1 MIANLGF
8 LAACVGLL
16 LSGVVLY
23 LIEQGYEPPFWAAL
37 GLAFGVMVV
46 GASAT
51 SHIVLGTMA
60 AWTREHDE
68 SAD

>member
-1 MIANLGF
+1 MIANFGF

-23 LIEQGYEPPFWAAL
+23 LIEQRYEPPFWAAL
-37 GLAFGVMVV
+37 GLAFGLMAV
-46 GASAT
+46 GGYAISYM
-51 SHIVLGTMA
+51 VLGTMA